1 MKKENG
7 IIQLHRFTCFLYFL
21 VFVFFPVSSFSSEFT
36 GTLGSVTITDAQ
48 GVNTPP
54 AASFTYTVNG
64 NDVFLDAGSSTDT
77 DGTIQEYR
85 WDFGDNSSGSGVNV
99 THSYA
104 EPNVYQVTLT
114 LVDNKSGIA
123 LLQKEI
129 STIQSGGVIEQLNED
144 GDTGNIT
151 QNRTYGQGI
160 IFSAPVS
167 VSSIT
172 IKSGPSKYG
181 NPPVRIRIGKSLDLS
196 SSYLG
201 ESEEVVID
209 NKNTEYEFTFSPAVT
224 LDASTQY
231 YFAVAVTNDLSS
243 NYTDLKTSSSDLYKP
258 QDCPDCKRFY
268 GSAKKWDLSGGWS
281 YNDDLY
287 FKVTQ

>member
-7 IIQLHRFTCFLYFL
+7 IIQLHQFTCFLYFL

-54 AASFTYTVNG
+54 AASFTYTVNE
-64 NDVFLDAGSSTDT
+64 NDVFFDAGSSADT
-77 DGTIQEYR
+77 DGTILEYR

-114 LVDNKSGIA
+114 LVDNKNGIA
-123 LLQKEI
+123 LLQKEV
-129 STIQSGGVIEQLNED
+129 STIQSGTAVEQLNED
-144 GDTGNIT
+144 GDTGNII

-160 IFSAPVS
+160 IFPTPIS

-201 ESEEVVID
+201 ESEEVVFD

-224 LDASTQY
+224 LDANTQY
-231 YFAVAVTNDLSS
+231 FFAVAVTNDLGS
-243 NYTDLKTSSSDLYKP
+243 NFIDIKKSNTDAFN
-258 QDCPDCKRFY
+258 PDNAPECKRY
-268 GSAKKWDLSGGWS
+268 QSSKERWNMTDGWT

-287 FKVTQ
+287 FKVKQ